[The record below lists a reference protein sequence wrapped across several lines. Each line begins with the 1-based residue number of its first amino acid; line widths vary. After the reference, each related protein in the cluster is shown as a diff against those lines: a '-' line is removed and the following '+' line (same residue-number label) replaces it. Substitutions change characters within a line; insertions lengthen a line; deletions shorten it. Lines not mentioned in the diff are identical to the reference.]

1 MQVLRNRPKKSG
13 KTKYTFVKGN
23 TSAAPR
29 KRNAASSSVGK
40 APARNSVKKTHTS
53 KTRAS
58 AKSQIKTKTRAKRIT
73 TRKSVILDTPG
84 WKDLKTAGNGRVESK
99 GKESR
104 LLNTLS
110 TVRFSLGILVVAVL
124 VSLYVGHV
132 QATQDLVNDVYLAR
146 KENLSLSTQLDKTQ
160 GAYNTKIGPA
170 VIYPLAYEL
179 GLHEGRGSENPVIVG
194 AELN

>member
-13 KTKYTFVKGN
+13 KKKYRFVKGN

-29 KRNAASSSVGK
+29 KRNAASSSVSK
-40 APARNSVKKTHTS
+40 APARNSVKKTHST

-58 AKSQIKTKTRAKRIT
+58 AKSQVKTKVKRST
-73 TRKSVILDTPG
+73 ARKSVILDSPG
-84 WKDLKTAGNGRVESK
+84 WKDLKTNGNGRVESK
-99 GKESR
+99 TKESR
-104 LLNTLS
+104 LLGTLS
-110 TVRFSLGILVVAVL
+110 TVRFSLGILAVAVL

-146 KENLSLSTQLDKTQ
+146 KENLSLSTKLEKTQ

-179 GLHEGRGSENPVIVG
+179 GLREGRGSEKPVIVG